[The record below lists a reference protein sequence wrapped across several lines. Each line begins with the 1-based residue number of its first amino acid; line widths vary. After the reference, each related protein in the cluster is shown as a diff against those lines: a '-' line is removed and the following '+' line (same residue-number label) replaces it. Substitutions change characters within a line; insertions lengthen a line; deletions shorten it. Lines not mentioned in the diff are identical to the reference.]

1 MMVCCWRDGTG
12 EVLWVKKGFDE
23 VTGLGYSSGTQ
34 KGVDEVSGY
43 VTSAEEMEV
52 LGVGELVDAGAALA
66 SASSAPAP
74 IGSVRRGDAKG
85 E

>member
-1 MMVCCWRDGTG
+1 M
-12 EVLWVKKGFDE
+12 
-23 VTGLGYSSGTQ
+23 
-34 KGVDEVSGY
+34 SGY

>member
-1 MMVCCWRDGTG
+1 M
-12 EVLWVKKGFDE
+12 
-23 VTGLGYSSGTQ
+23 
-34 KGVDEVSGY
+34 SGY
-43 VTSAEEMEV
+43 GRSAEEMEV
-52 LGVGELVDAGAALA
+52 LGEGVLVDAGAALA